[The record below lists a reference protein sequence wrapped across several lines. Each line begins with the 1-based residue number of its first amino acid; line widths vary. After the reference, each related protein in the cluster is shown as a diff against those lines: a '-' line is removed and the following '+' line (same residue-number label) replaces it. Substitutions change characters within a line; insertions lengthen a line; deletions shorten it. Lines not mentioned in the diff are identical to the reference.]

1 MAKWQAMKRRR
12 LCFIS
17 VCRLLVSIWKKW
29 REIIHRS
36 LIHITNMKY
45 HIAYLFVSFLMTLEN
60 SEGHSQDLSNAI
72 RRTFVRHSA
81 RFQLTRRVARS
92 LCDSWASCFYN
103 NKTTLKA
110 LRFTDKYELTDCGS
124 FFEERDVLTG
134 NIRLLCCGNVDN
146 AISRAVREIRQQ
158 RGAAAD
164 DNSHSYGRFTTTT
177 PLLGLHRSSDA
188 EQTKTLLLLVYRVGQ
203 KSELSILSEYVGKTE
218 NRYEQLRKKW
228 SIVWFS
234 RERFFNPQVFLLRSH
249 LLY

>member
-1 MAKWQAMKRRR
+1 MPYR
-12 LCFIS
+12 LCGVKWRS
-17 VCRLLVSIWKKW
+17 DKLWREEDCVLSPYVVCWFLSGKKW

-60 SEGHSQDLSNAI
+60 IEGHSQDLSNAI

-134 NIRLLCCGNVDN
+134 NILLLCCDNVDN
-146 AISRAVREIRQQ
+146 AISRAVREIR
-158 RGAAAD
+158 
-164 DNSHSYGRFTTTT
+164 
-177 PLLGLHRSSDA
+177 
-188 EQTKTLLLLVYRVGQ
+188 
-203 KSELSILSEYVGKTE
+203 
-218 NRYEQLRKKW
+218 
-228 SIVWFS
+228 
-234 RERFFNPQVFLLRSH
+234 
-249 LLY
+249 